1 MTTRFLLLGA
11 GYSARAFAAR
21 LKDRADIA
29 GTRRSAEKASSL
41 SASGITPL
49 VFDGTAISPELADAL
64 RRTTHLV
71 VSAAPAPDDP
81 FLSALRQ
88 PMKEALPALRWV
100 GYLSTVG
107 VYGNH
112 DGAWVTE
119 ESACLPRPGRS
130 DGRLAAEQA
139 WTAAGRAAGVP
150 VALLRLSGIY
160 GPGRNAF
167 ANLAAGTARR
177 IVKPGQIF
185 NRIHVADIAG
195 ALDLLA
201 GRELD
206 GPFNVSDDEPSPP
219 QDVVSYAAGLMGV
232 EPPPEI
238 AFDDADMTPM
248 ARSFYGET
256 KRVAN
261 AKLKTAGYAF
271 QYPNY
276 RVALD
281 AMWRDG
287 NWR

>member
-1 MTTRFLLLGA
+1 MTKRFLLLGA

-21 LKDRADIA
+21 LKGRADIE
-29 GTRRSAEKASSL
+29 GTRRNAEKASL
-41 SASGITPL
+41 LAASGITPL
-49 VFDGTAISPELADAL
+49 VFEGTAISPELAEAL

-71 VSAAPAPDDP
+71 VSAAPAPGDP
-81 FLSALRQ
+81 FLAALRQ
-88 PMKEALPALRWV
+88 PLKDALPALRWV

-139 WTAAGRAAGVP
+139 WTAAGHEAGVP

-195 ALDLLA
+195 ALYLLA
-201 GRELD
+201 EKELD

-219 QDVVSYAAGLMGV
+219 QDVVAYAAGLMGI

-238 AFDDADMTPM
+238 AFDEADMTPM

-256 KRVAN
+256 KRIAN
-261 AKLKTAGYAF
+261 AKLKATGYAF

-276 RVALD
+276 RTAFET
-281 AMWRDG
+281 MWREG

>member
-1 MTTRFLLLGA
+1 MTKRFLLLGA

-21 LKDRADIA
+21 LKGRADIA
-29 GTRRSAEKASSL
+29 GTRRNAEKASL
-41 SASGITPL
+41 LAASGITPL
-49 VFDGTAISPELADAL
+49 VFEGTAISPELAEAL

-71 VSAAPAPDDP
+71 VSAAPAPGDP
-81 FLSALRQ
+81 FLAALRQ
-88 PMKEALPALRWV
+88 PLKDALPALRWV

-139 WTAAGRAAGVP
+139 WTAAGHEAGVP

-167 ANLAAGTARR
+167 ANLAAGRARR

-201 GRELD
+201 EKELD

-219 QDVVSYAAGLMGV
+219 QDVVAYAAGLMGI

-238 AFDDADMTPM
+238 AFDEADMTPM

-256 KRVAN
+256 KRIAN
-261 AKLKTAGYAF
+261 AKLKATGYAF

-276 RVALD
+276 RTAFET
-281 AMWRDG
+281 MWREG